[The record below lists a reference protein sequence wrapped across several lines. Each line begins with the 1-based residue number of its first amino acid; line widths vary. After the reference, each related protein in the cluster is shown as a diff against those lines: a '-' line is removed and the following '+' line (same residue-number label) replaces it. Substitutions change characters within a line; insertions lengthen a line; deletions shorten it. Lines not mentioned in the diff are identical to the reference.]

1 MVIKRLFLIA
11 IVSLLTISAT
21 SCKKGSKW
29 AVKIDGEKIS
39 IDEFYKFYYTQNKM
53 LLNLDKEEIDKLA
66 DDPQLAEHPTINKTK
81 FMDYLVSRKL
91 LYRKA
96 MNDEDIDK
104 EELNA
109 LIELSNLNAAANYY
123 ILEKHK
129 DEIEVSDEEA
139 EMFYRNNQEQFKGV
153 PINDQVMNGIKQQI
167 FMQKLEAKSSEFIMN
182 LIAESKVNREGF
194 KKHLKEQ
201 KEEDGKKKDEKSKDS
216 DKNAKDDEK

>member
-1 MVIKRLFLIA
+1 MLLKRLFFITVISILA
-11 IVSLLTISAT
+11 VSVT
-21 SCKKGSKW
+21 SCKKGSEW
-29 AVKIDGEKIS
+29 AVKIDDEKIS

-53 LLNLDKEEIDKLA
+53 LLNLDKDEIDDLA

-96 MNDEDIDK
+96 VNDEDINKD
-104 EELNA
+104 ELNA
-109 LIELSNLNAAANYY
+109 LMELSKLNAAANYY

-139 EMFYRNNQEQFKGV
+139 EMFYRNNQDQFKGV
-153 PINDQVMNGIKQQI
+153 PINERVMNGIKQQI
-167 FMQKLEAKSSEFIMN
+167 FMQKLEAKSSEFIMD

-194 KKHLKEQ
+194 KKHLKEL
-201 KEEDGKKKDEKSKDS
+201 KEDDGKKEDSKD
-216 DKNAKDDEK
+216 DDDNDSEK